1 MADPYT
7 NLSDQLESLLTYL
20 VTNKEITTESSGLI
34 LTTIN
39 LELKNIQQ
47 SMEDQLNQKIL
58 DWELSMEEEDKSL
71 YSLGLR
77 HALDIVTGVI
87 PTDPTPKPVEDEK

>member
-7 NLSDQLESLLTYL
+7 NLSDELERLLMYL
-20 VTNKEITTESSGLI
+20 VNNKEITMESSGLI

-58 DWELSMEEEDKSL
+58 DWELAMGEEDKSL

-77 HALDIVTGVI
+77 HALDVVTGVI
-87 PTDPTPKPVEDEK
+87 PTDPTPRLEEDKK